1 MQGLSHHF
9 ILISHA
15 YQLVQIYNQCFFK
28 KKTAPPPLKK
38 EGRKK
43 TTKQIDAHL
52 SEVFLPVPDG
62 ITFERTYLKVNTE
75 NSDIYQRIN
84 DSKISV

>member
-15 YQLVQIYNQCFFK
+15 YQLVQIYNQWFFL
-28 KKTAPPPLKK
+28 KKTAPPSKK
-38 EGRKK
+38 RWKK

-52 SEVFLPVPDG
+52 TEVFLPVPDG
-62 ITFERTYLKVNTE
+62 ITFERTYLKVYTE
-75 NSDIYQRIN
+75 NSNIYQRIN

>member
-1 MQGLSHHF
+1 M
-9 ILISHA
+9 
-15 YQLVQIYNQCFFK
+15 FFFLK
-28 KKTAPPPLKK
+28 DSPPPLKK
-38 EGRKK
+38 EGKK

-52 SEVFLPVPDG
+52 TEVVLPVLDG
-62 ITFERTYLKVNTE
+62 ITFERTYLKVYTE

>member
-15 YQLVQIYNQCFFK
+15 YQLVQIYNQCLFFF

-38 EGRKK
+38 KEKK
-43 TTKQIDAHL
+43 PTKQIDAHL
-52 SEVFLPVPDG
+52 TEVFLPVPDG
-62 ITFERTYLKVNTE
+62 ITFERTYLKVYTE

-84 DSKISV
+84 DSK

>member
-1 MQGLSHHF
+1 M
-9 ILISHA
+9 
-15 YQLVQIYNQCFFK
+15 FFFF

-38 EGRKK
+38 DGKK

-52 SEVFLPVPDG
+52 TEVFLPVPDG
-62 ITFERTYLKVNTE
+62 ITFERTYLKVYTE

>member
-15 YQLVQIYNQCFFK
+15 YQLVQIYNQCVFFLKDSPPSK
-28 KKTAPPPLKK
+28 KRRK
-38 EGRKK
+38 KK

-52 SEVFLPVPDG
+52 TEVFLPVLDG
-62 ITFERTYLKVNTE
+62 ITFERTYLKVYTE

>member
-1 MQGLSHHF
+1 MF
-9 ILISHA
+9 
-15 YQLVQIYNQCFFK
+15 VFF

-38 EGRKK
+38 KEKK
-43 TTKQIDAHL
+43 PTKQIDAHL
-52 SEVFLPVPDG
+52 TEVFLPVPDG
-62 ITFERTYLKVNTE
+62 ITFERTYLKVYTE

>member
-15 YQLVQIYNQCFFK
+15 YQLVQIYNQWVFF
-28 KKTAPPPLKK
+28 KKTAPPLLKK
-38 EGRKK
+38 EGKK
-43 TTKQIDAHL
+43 PKQIDAHL
-52 SEVFLPVPDG
+52 TEVFLPVPDG
-62 ITFERTYLKVNTE
+62 ITFERTYLKVYTE

>member
-15 YQLVQIYNQCFFK
+15 YQLVQIYNQWFFFLK
-28 KKTAPPPLKK
+28 RQPPPSKK
-38 EGRKK
+38 EGKK

-52 SEVFLPVPDG
+52 TEVFLPVPDG
-62 ITFERTYLKVNTE
+62 ITFERTYLKVYTE